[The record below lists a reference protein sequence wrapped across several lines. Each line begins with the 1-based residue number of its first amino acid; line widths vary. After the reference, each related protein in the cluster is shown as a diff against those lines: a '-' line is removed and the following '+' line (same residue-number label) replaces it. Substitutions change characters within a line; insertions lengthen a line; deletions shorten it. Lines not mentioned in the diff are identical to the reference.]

1 MLSASSSSSELE
13 TADDASVEH
22 AALAYERVRREHALQ
37 RYLKAREAYEVACI
51 ARERRQLVVQSHNHT
66 LRLLGQVV
74 CDVKAV
80 VDGTLKEGLS
90 VRESTATAAEM
101 LLASSCYKR
110 AERGLVTLL
119 AHEGRQHE
127 VLRAA
132 TSPATETSRIPQV
145 FSSGSRAE
153 KPVASSPAKHMLRPL
168 LLLCEWRL
176 DYATL
181 LCRQRLPLFSELA
194 RAQRVV
200 SNSRESA
207 REARGRMSAP
217 TTPVVQ
223 RCQVQVAEAR
233 ASLAKARAFQRS
245 LKDRLHQLHQMLS
258 RSAPVHAE
266 SGVFVDAGVA
276 EEIQARLRQELAV
289 GHVTLLRI
297 LCESLSGAF
306 DERGRLTAL

>member
-22 AALAYERVRREHALQ
+22 AALAYQRVRREHALQ

-51 ARERRQLVVQSHNHT
+51 ARERRQLVLQSHNHT
-66 LRLLGQVV
+66 LRLLEGVV
-74 CDVKAV
+74 GDVKAV
-80 VDGTLKEGLS
+80 VDATLKEGLS
-90 VRESTATAAEM
+90 VRESTVTAAEM

-127 VLRAA
+127 ALQAA
-132 TSPATETSRIPQV
+132 TPPPTETSLIPQV
-145 FSSGSRAE
+145 FSPGSRAD
-153 KPVASSPAKHMLRPL
+153 KPVASSSEKHMLRPL

-176 DYATL
+176 DYTTL

-194 RAQRVV
+194 RAQRLIH
-200 SNSRESA
+200 NSSESA
-207 REARGRMSAP
+207 RVARRRAHAP
-217 TTPVVQ
+217 TAPIAQ
-223 RCQVQVAEAR
+223 RCQLQVAEAR
-233 ASLAKARAFQRS
+233 ASLAKARASQRS

-276 EEIQARLRQELAV
+276 EEIQAQLRREIAV
-289 GHVTLLRI
+289 GRVTLLRI
-297 LCESLSGAF
+297 LCENLSGAF
-306 DERGRLTAL
+306 DEKGRLTAL